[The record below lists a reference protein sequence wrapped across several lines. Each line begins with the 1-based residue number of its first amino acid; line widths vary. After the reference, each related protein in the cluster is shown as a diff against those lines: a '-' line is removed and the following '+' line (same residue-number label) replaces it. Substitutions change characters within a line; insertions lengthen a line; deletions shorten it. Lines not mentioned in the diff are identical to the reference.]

1 MSSTDS
7 LSLDDT
13 QPRTIL
19 LTLRSADGTATQR
32 LYITGYFETA
42 SITANNQETFYHT
55 RQNTR
60 HFRVVAT
67 PDASESGESAE
78 NEEEEE
84 PIPSEPAS
92 RNTSAAIEEESPAV
106 EEYYVQQEVHPRDTS
121 KDSEVKG
128 QPREESDRELGE
140 EEYYVDNRTRRHQL
154 HRGSESMPQAIQGI
168 PREVE
173 QEGQNDDRLGNSEAL

>member
-1 MSSTDS
+1 MSSTD
-7 LSLDDT
+7 SLDDT
-13 QPRTIL
+13 QPRTII

-67 PDASESGESAE
+67 PDASESGESAD

-84 PIPSEPAS
+84 PSEPAS
-92 RNTSAAIEEESPAV
+92 RDTDTAIEEETPAV
-106 EEYYVQQEVHPRDTS
+106 EEYYVQQEVYPRNS
-121 KDSEVKG
+121 SEDSEVER
-128 QPREESDRELGE
+128 QPREESDREPGE
-140 EEYYVDNRTRRHQL
+140 EDYYVDNRTRRHQL
-154 HRGSESMPQAIQGI
+154 YRSSEGMSQAIQGI
-168 PREVE
+168 SREVE
-173 QEGQNDDRLGNSEAL
+173 QEGQNGNGLGNSEAL

>member
-1 MSSTDS
+1 MSSTD
-7 LSLDDT
+7 SLDDT
-13 QPRTIL
+13 QPRTII

-67 PDASESGESAE
+67 PDASESGESAD

-84 PIPSEPAS
+84 SNEPAS
-92 RNTSAAIEEESPAV
+92 RDTNTAIEEEPPTV
-106 EEYYVQQEVHPRDTS
+106 EEYYVQQEVHPRDS
-121 KDSEVKG
+121 SEDSEVER
-128 QPREESDRELGE
+128 QPREESDREPGE
-140 EEYYVDNRTRRHQL
+140 EEYHVDNRTQRHQFY
-154 HRGSESMPQAIQGI
+154 RGSEGMPQAIQGI
-168 PREVE
+168 PHEVE
-173 QEGQNDDRLGNSEAL
+173 QEGQNDNGLGNSEAL

>member
-1 MSSTDS
+1 MSSTD
-7 LSLDDT
+7 SLDDT
-13 QPRTIL
+13 QPRTII

-67 PDASESGESAE
+67 PDASESGESAD
-78 NEEEEE
+78 NKEEE

-92 RNTSAAIEEESPAV
+92 RDTSTAIEEETLAV

-121 KDSEVKG
+121 EDSEVER

-140 EEYYVDNRTRRHQL
+140 EEYYVNNRTQWHRL
-154 HRGSESMPQAIQGI
+154 H
-168 PREVE
+168 
-173 QEGQNDDRLGNSEAL
+173 